1 MKPLRSL
8 RHSALWGY
16 NGNCDTRNDRLERF
30 RNQRNS
36 NTEHL
41 KYFIQCKKIFF
52 LFITK
57 DILLQL
63 DKKAGKKAKI
73 SSLIQLKRAACL
85 NSFFLK
91 SSWCNVC
98 CQIVG
103 EEVSKNDATD
113 AQDENQLVRPRRSV
127 VSKTILDCYKQF
139 VAGNQPPSGFR
150 QNHTNIRYICQQVP
164 RDPVIY
170 YSTMFDLNYGIP
182 VYSAYVVFQEQASQ
196 FGNVNRTGREKWRQE
211 PGKLSV
217 WSL

>member
-1 MKPLRSL
+1 MKPLRWL

-16 NGNCDTRNDRLERF
+16 NGNCSTRNRLERF

-73 SSLIQLKRAACL
+73 SSLIQLKRAARF

-91 SSWCNVC
+91 SSWCNVY
-98 CQIVG
+98 CQIGG
-103 EEVSKNDATD
+103 EELNKKDATD
-113 AQDENQLVRPRRSV
+113 VQDENQLVRPRRSV
-127 VSKTILDCYKQF
+127 VSKTIRDCYKPF

-150 QNHTNIRYICQQVP
+150 QDHTNIRYICQQAP
-164 RDPVIY
+164 DDPVTY
-170 YSTMFDLNYGIP
+170 FYSTMFDLNYGIP
-182 VYSAYVVFQEQASQ
+182 VYSAYVVFQAQASQ
-196 FGNVNRTGREKWRQE
+196 FGKVNRTGREKWRQE